1 VKQALGIC
9 RRVEPGF
16 ATLRPAMRLAVG
28 PYWGF
33 RFVQTGWAKRPN
45 PSRIIGFSTRLEAA
59 FSVFDAHF
67 ASRLELTLGV
77 LVMLGLLSRRGEL
90 SFACNVFVQ
99 SWTADRAA
107 LTPVFPDP
115 GRFSVTDPY
124 SFLFAALMVFIL
136 AAGLFSLDTHSTKK
150 VRTARS

>member
-9 RRVEPGF
+9 RRVEPAF

-33 RFVQTGWAKRPN
+33 RFVQTGWAKRRN
-45 PSRIIGFSTRLEAA
+45 PPRIIGFSTSLEAA

-67 ASRLELTLGV
+67 ASRLELTLGI
-77 LVMLGLLSRRGEL
+77 LVMLGLLSRRGEV
-90 SFACNVFVQ
+90 SFACNGFVQ

-107 LTPVFPDP
+107 PAPAFPNP
-115 GRFSVTDPY
+115 GRFSVADPY
-124 SFLFAALMVFIL
+124 SFLFAALMGFIL
-136 AAGLFSLDTHSTKK
+136 GAGLFSLDTHSTKK
-150 VRTARS
+150 VRTAR